1 MEVGSFRGVAVMD
14 SVLESTMTSSKRSSS
29 SRRGPIASPRWRTS
43 SDASGERP
51 AREARLFT
59 SAVSAEMEELG
70 GKGIKRRIG
79 AAPGGVTVTVYRSI
93 GTWDKVRRVRERNGE
108 GWSRVW
114 SRAWII
120 CMGEGIAAWRRPLS
134 LRIMKFSREGTR
146 KNRCEENGTH
156 PW

>member
-1 MEVGSFRGVAVMD
+1 MEIGSFRGVAVMD

-43 SDASGERP
+43 SDTSGERP

-59 SAVSAEMEELG
+59 SAASAEMEELG

-93 GTWDKVRRVRERNGE
+93 GTWDMVRRVRERNGE
-108 GWSRVW
+108 GLAQGV
-114 SRAWII
+114 
-120 CMGEGIAAWRRPLS
+120 EQS
-134 LRIMKFSREGTR
+134 LDYMHGGRGDYSLKETFVPEDHEVLKGWHSKE
-146 KNRCEENGTH
+146 
-156 PW
+156 